1 MRLPFR
7 FALVAAF
14 LTPAALFA
22 DTPSATQ
29 WIVTSAKAT
38 GKNGENY
45 VSSLRLVNPNA
56 VAAPVDLTFLRF
68 SADGSGDNGTN
79 PAKVSVTVNA
89 HATLAIDDL
98 LDSFGVTGSGG
109 ILVQSTGVVPVSVWA
124 LSQTLV
130 TNAKSS
136 TGVSGTYGFAIPA
149 QNTDQLAA
157 SGETAYIPYV
167 SASASSTSGYRTNVF
182 LLSAN
187 TSGNTVVTVAL
198 VKGDGTVLGS
208 RDITLARLAQTQIND
223 IASAFGY
230 TPGGSGVDTTLTATV
245 TVKSGGPVATGASV
259 IDNAIASISYSPP
272 VKVAIANNGAYGVLL
287 NDGGYDFSGRIDL
300 LNGNGDYISMSIVV
314 PNCGPPPNNSYV
326 FPFQAV
332 GGSGGNTSFV
342 ANTDGTISF
351 AGAQADATFNGTIFS
366 NVDGS
371 VSGTVNYTRASDP
384 TNGAPCPGLSIPAPY
399 TFTGTKAFP
408 LQP

>member
-1 MRLPFR
+1 MRLPSR
-7 FALVAAF
+7 FAFVAAL

-22 DTPSATQ
+22 DTPATTQ
-29 WIVTSAKAT
+29 WVVTSAKAT

-56 VAAPVDLTFLRF
+56 APAPVDITFLPGG
-68 SADGSGDNGTN
+68 DGSGDNGTN

-89 HATLAIDDL
+89 HSTLAIDDVL
-98 LDSFGVTGSGG
+98 GTKFGVASFGGL
-109 ILVQSTGVVPVSVWA
+109 LVQSTGPVPVPVWV

-130 TNAKSS
+130 TNALSH
-136 TGVSGTYGFAIPA
+136 TGVAGTYGFAIPA

-157 SGETAYIPYV
+157 AGETAYIPYV

-187 TSGNTVVTVAL
+187 TTRNTVVTVAL
-198 VKGDGTVLGS
+198 VKSDGTVLGT

-259 IDNAIASISYSPP
+259 SDNAIASISYSPP
-272 VKVAIANNGAYGVLL
+272 VKVAIANNGSFGVVL
-287 NDGGYDFSGRIDL
+287 NDGFGFSGRLDIV
-300 LNGNGDYISMSIVV
+300 NGNGDYMSMAIVV
-314 PNCGPPPNNSYV
+314 PNCAGNAYV
-326 FPFQAV
+326 FNFQAF
-332 GGSGGNTSFV
+332 GADSGQTNITSFV
-342 ANTDGTISF
+342 PNGDGSISF

-371 VSGTVNYTRASDP
+371 VSGTVNYTRASDA
-384 TNGAPCPGLSIPAPY
+384 TNGAPCPGVGLPAPY
-399 TFTGTKAFP
+399 TFTGTKAFSLP
-408 LQP
+408 